1 MTTVSITSCPFV
13 NWQALL
19 SLDEDGLSF
28 TKKRTSALTVHK
40 TSIVLFPL
48 YTKKYVQIVLYRDQL
63 RKNESRSFKLL
74 SGSKIQANAKP
85 KKMRKQMMH
94 IINWQLPLASTE
106 PENLFGTLVQMKAY
120 RNPKKNKKSYDSDW
134 KNVKFPD

>member
-1 MTTVSITSCPFV
+1 
-13 NWQALL
+13 
-19 SLDEDGLSF
+19 
-28 TKKRTSALTVHK
+28 
-40 TSIVLFPL
+40 
-48 YTKKYVQIVLYRDQL
+48 
-63 RKNESRSFKLL
+63 
-74 SGSKIQANAKP
+74 
-85 KKMRKQMMH
+85 MMH